1 MKFSRKEKL
10 FCKAGCSLNSLV
22 KGYFMLITNC
32 DWEVGI
38 GSCKLRIVLD
48 VKGGRAGPKKDT
60 DRKVK

>member
-10 FCKAGCSLNSLV
+10 FCKADCSLNSLV
-22 KGYFMLITNC
+22 NFMLITNC

-38 GSCKLRIVLD
+38 GSCKLRVVLD
-48 VKGGRAGPKKDT
+48 VKGGRTEPKKDT

>member
-10 FCKAGCSLNSLV
+10 FCKADCSLNSLV
-22 KGYFMLITNC
+22 NFMLITNC

-38 GSCKLRIVLD
+38 GSCKLRVVLD
-48 VKGGRAGPKKDT
+48 VKGVRTEPKKDT

>member
-1 MKFSRKEKL
+1 
-10 FCKAGCSLNSLV
+10 
-22 KGYFMLITNC
+22 MLITNC

-48 VKGGRAGPKKDT
+48 VKGGRTEPKKDT